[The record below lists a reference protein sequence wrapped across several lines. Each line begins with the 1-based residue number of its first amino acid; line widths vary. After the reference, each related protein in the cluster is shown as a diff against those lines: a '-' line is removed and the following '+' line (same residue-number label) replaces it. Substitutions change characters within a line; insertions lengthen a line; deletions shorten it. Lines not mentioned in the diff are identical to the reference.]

1 MPGKWDTSTKHLMSE
16 KPEHFVKW
24 LLPEAKF
31 KGKAKHKS
39 PSLNDRQIEADN
51 LYAIILNSL
60 RCLIHIEFQSKY
72 DKHMARRMWE
82 YNTLATFKYKLPTYS
97 FVIYLKKCTV
107 TKPEYIGIFP
117 NGKQVHHFH
126 FTVIKLW
133 ETSPEEVK
141 QTGLVGIFPLMVL
154 AQDGKRPE
162 VVEEVITSIESIGGK
177 SATELLSLT
186 YIFSS
191 LVFEKESDRNWLKR
205 RFKMLRD
212 ALRDSWAYQEIMQ
225 EGALQEQRLTVLEI
239 VQSRFPGIEP
249 LAKKT
254 VNTISDLALLRRL
267 IVKMSVTQTEE
278 EAKQALLEVGK
289 NKKKK

>member
-16 KPEHFVKW
+16 NPEHFIKW
-24 LLPEAKF
+24 LLPGATF

-39 PSLNDRQIEADN
+39 PNLNDRQIEADN

-60 RCLIHIEFQSKY
+60 RCLIHIEFQSTY
-72 DKHMARRMWE
+72 DKHMAWRMWE

-117 NGKQVHHFH
+117 DGRQVHHFH

-133 ETSPEEVK
+133 ETSVEMLK

-186 YIFSS
+186 YIFAS
-191 LVFEKESDRNWLKR
+191 LVFEKEVDRDWLKW

-212 ALRDSWAYQEIMQ
+212 VLRGSWAYQEIMQ
-225 EGALQEQRLTVLEI
+225 EGALQEQRLTLLEV
-239 VQSRFPGIEP
+239 VQSRFPDIEP

-254 VNTISDLALLRRL
+254 VDSISDLAVLRRL
-267 IVKMSVTQTEE
+267 IVKMSVVET
-278 EAKQALLEVGK
+278 EAKAKQVLLEISK
-289 NKKKK
+289 DKKQK